1 METKKQNNETKVQA
15 IQRQILDGRKVVII
29 NSQKTLALVKIIN
42 NSIDTDGNK
51 KWLITINKEE
61 YYTSEIKIN
70 CFSSTFSEKLDN
82 LTEKNYIICEAK
94 EIIFENNVANIY

>member
-29 NSQKTLALVKIIN
+29 SNEKTLTLVKIISN
-42 NSIDTDGNK
+42 NIDTDGSK
-51 KWLITINKEE
+51 KWLIIINKEE

-82 LTEKNYIICEAK
+82 FTEKNSIVCEAK
-94 EIIFENNVANIY
+94 EIIFENNVATIH

>member
-29 NSQKTLALVKIIN
+29 SNEKTLTLVKIIN
-42 NSIDTDGNK
+42 NNIDTDGSK
-51 KWLITINKEE
+51 KWLIIINKEE

-82 LTEKNYIICEAK
+82 FTEKNSIVCEAK
-94 EIIFENNVANIY
+94 EIIFENNVATIH

>member
-29 NSQKTLALVKIIN
+29 SNEKTLTLVKIIN
-42 NSIDTDGNK
+42 NNIDTDGSK
-51 KWLITINKEE
+51 KWLIIINKEE

-82 LTEKNYIICEAK
+82 FTEKNSIVCVAK
-94 EIIFENNVANIY
+94 EIIFENNVATIH